1 MAVPLMFQ
9 PLVKYAQFEG
19 RSRRSEFWLWVLFR
33 YLLSQFIG
41 AVAFAIIGPTFM
53 QFGMHPE
60 TYAGHPDAFFQAYMA
75 AMGPWFRVMPFISL
89 IGLALFIPSL
99 AVGVRRL
106 HDSNRTGW
114 WLIMPYVVMIVGF
127 IVFFVICGAMI
138 FTASQHHTGDMSQ
151 SQGAQAALEI
161 VGSVFLCIVLPV
173 LISWIVMLVFFVTE
187 GTKGPNR
194 FGADPKAVSP
204 TGGF

>member
-1 MAVPLMFQ
+1 MTVPLMFQ
-9 PLVKYAQFEG
+9 PLAKYAKFEG

-60 TYAGHPDAFFQAYMA
+60 TYAGNPDAFFQAYMN
-75 AMGPWFRVMPFISL
+75 AMGPWFRIMPFMSL

-106 HDSNRTGW
+106 HDINRTGW
-114 WLIMPYVVMIVGF
+114 WLIMPYVVMIIGF
-127 IVFFVICGAMI
+127 VAFFIICGAMI
-138 FTASQHHTGDMSQ
+138 FSAAQHHTGDMSP
-151 SQGAQAALEI
+151 SQGAHAALEI
-161 VGSVFLCIVLPV
+161 VASIFLCIVLPI
-173 LISWIVMLVFFVTE
+173 LIAWIVMLAFFVTD

-194 FGADPKAVSP
+194 FGSDPKAVP
-204 TGGF
+204 QPEVL